1 MNSMEKLERK
11 IPAIKDG
18 SVIDHIPS
26 RDTFRIMR
34 ILDPQEFTHP
44 ISVNLNLPSEK
55 IGKKGVIKIDDRFLT
70 QDEVNRIAILAP
82 NATVS
87 IIKDYKVVKKI
98 QVKIPEEMLGIIN
111 CSNPNCV
118 TNKEAVCS
126 NFKVVREDPLE
137 VKCLYCERVYGK
149 DELDVKRK

>member
-1 MNSMEKLERK
+1 MNESERK

-34 ILDPQEFTHP
+34 ILDPQEFIHP
-44 ISVNLNLPSEK
+44 ISVTLNLDSEK
-55 IGKKGVIKIDDRFLT
+55 IGKKGVIKIDNRFLT
-70 QDEVNRIAILAP
+70 EKEVNKIAILAP

-87 IIKDYKVVKKI
+87 IIKDYRIVEKI
-98 QVKIPEEMLGIIN
+98 EVKIPEELAGIVN
-111 CSNPNCV
+111 CSNPTCV
-118 TNKEAVCS
+118 TNREEVIS
-126 NFKVVREDPLE
+126 NFKVVRENPLE

-149 DELDVKRK
+149 DELEIKR

>member
-1 MNSMEKLERK
+1 MGKIERK

-44 ISVNLNLPSEK
+44 ITVTLNLESKK
-55 IGKKGVIKIDDRFLT
+55 IGKKGVIKIDNRFLT
-70 QDEVNRIAILAP
+70 ENEVNKIAILAP
-82 NATVS
+82 SATVS
-87 IIKDYKVVKKI
+87 IIKNYEIKQKI
-98 QVKIPEEMLGIIN
+98 TVKIPKELVGIIN
-111 CSNPNCV
+111 CSNPMCV
-118 TNKEAVCS
+118 TNTEKVDTK
-126 NFKVVREDPLE
+126 FKVIRDDPME

-149 DELDVKRK
+149 DELEIKRK